1 MKVGIINIGG
11 NVLSLQKIL
20 NYSGFEASILE
31 NKNKINEYEAYI
43 LPGIGS
49 FDNPLNRLND
59 LSLLDFF
66 SQPINFKNKILI
78 GVCSGMQILFE
89 ESEEGKR
96 QGLSLI
102 AGKVKK
108 FKNIRYKIPH
118 MGWNYLNSNKKT
130 FNYSNKKFYFAHSY
144 YVECEKKFI
153 QTYCDYDFLFPAI
166 VRNKNIWGI
175 QFHPEK
181 SHLNG
186 IQVFKDILK

>member
-108 FKNIRYKIPH
+108 FKKI
-118 MGWNYLNSNKKT
+118 
-130 FNYSNKKFYFAHSY
+130 
-144 YVECEKKFI
+144 
-153 QTYCDYDFLFPAI
+153 
-166 VRNKNIWGI
+166 
-175 QFHPEK
+175 
-181 SHLNG
+181 
-186 IQVFKDILK
+186 